1 MNIKLELLREGIS
14 DLINQKIDQLEIDIS
29 KIADST
35 AKQLLSEIQKVII
48 NENYSDFD
56 AIEEIVR
63 IFEKYNIDTGF
74 RHDF

>member
-1 MNIKLELLREGIS
+1 MNIKLELLRDGIS

-29 KIADST
+29 KVADST
-35 AKQLLSEIQKVII
+35 AIVLLSEIQKVII

-63 IFEKYNIDTGF
+63 LFEKYNIDTGF